1 MERQIAKISR
11 GQEPRR
17 HLKQHCILIL
27 TFKSA
32 ITFFHG
38 LQRPSH
44 FWLEI
49 LKQFPIALSLHLF
62 DIVFRPHRNCHQFAP
77 TKFSK

>member
-32 ITFFHG
+32 INSFFEVCAFLVG
-38 LQRPSH
+38 NSN
-44 FWLEI
+44 LEI
-49 LKQFPIALSLHLF
+49 LKQFLIALPFHLF
-62 DIVFRPHRNCHQFAP
+62 DIVF
-77 TKFSK
+77 